1 MLHGRRSAP
10 WNNGG
15 RVGRLI
21 GVVLSTSHQWLV
33 RAGLFF
39 GLFVLLVAVVAGF
52 GLYQVQTLLD
62 DGARAQMRTMSATV
76 DAAETA
82 FKELEAQATASPCS
96 AEFLSQM
103 RLVSMIP
110 DGINELLYMPGGTP
124 LCSVNFSHFYRVV
137 DLGPPDVARAGADG
151 SVLWLSRPLDVLGY
165 PGMVGSVVKRGKF
178 AVVVPSQAYPPALDW
193 AKQASAVQLA
203 DGTFKRIDD
212 GTEPWPFDSN
222 GAMTSATDALLPR
235 MWSIECR
242 LEGGLCVA
250 QTTTLGVAMA
260 RFAGWVTLGFAMAA
274 LGAAWLSGV
283 THGLLR
289 RHFAFEARF
298 LRHFTADRIICTYQP
313 VLDMATGRVS
323 GCEVL
328 VRWRDLDDRVVFPDQ
343 FLPTI
348 EKRGLTVTLTKFVID
363 RAHAELSAHMPEHLP
378 LQVNFNVSPRDLDA
392 DVLLPLLSRFDLEQG
407 QFRVVVE
414 IVETEAFDFEKAGSD
429 IDQLRRAGVGCYL
442 DDFGRGFSSIH
453 SLAALAVDG
462 VKLDRSF
469 AMASEASL
477 LGQMLPEALAMIRHA
492 GRKTVV
498 EGVETEER
506 LQMLRA
512 SGLADFAQGYLIARP
527 LSIQRFVQHIVEY
540 DANPRQFAGRAPSF
554 APAPGTVVALR
565 R

>member
-1 MLHGRRSAP
+1 M
-10 WNNGG
+10 
-15 RVGRLI
+15 RV
-21 GVVLSTSHQWLV
+21 
-33 RAGLFF
+33 
-39 GLFVLLVAVVAGF
+39 GLFVGLFLALAFAAAGF
-52 GLYQVQTLLD
+52 GVHQLQVMLN
-62 DGARAQMRTMSATV
+62 DGANAQMRAIQTTTN
-76 DAAETA
+76 AAEQA
-82 FKELEAQATASPCS
+82 FAALEAQATASPCS
-96 AEFLSQM
+96 PEFLSQM

-124 LCSVNFSHFYRVV
+124 LCSVNFSHFFRVV
-137 DLGPPDVARAGADG
+137 DLGPPDVARTAVDG
-151 SVLWLSRPLDVLGY
+151 SAMWLYRPLDMLGY
-165 PGMVGSVVKRGKF
+165 PGMVGTVVQRGKF
-178 AVVVPSQAYPPALDW
+178 AVIIPAQTYQPVLDW
-193 AKQASAVQLA
+193 ANQASAARLA
-203 DGTFKRIDD
+203 DGTFKRFD
-212 GTEPWPFDSN
+212 GAIEPWPFDSK
-222 GAMTSATDALLPR
+222 GAIIGPANPLLPP

-242 LEGGLCVA
+242 FGNELCVA
-250 QTTTLGVAMA
+250 QTTTLSTAIA

-283 THGLLR
+283 THSLLR

-298 LRHFTADRIICTYQP
+298 LRHFTADRIICAYQP

-343 FLPTI
+343 FLPIVET
-348 EKRGLTVTLTKFVID
+348 RGLTVTLTQFVID
-363 RAHAELSAHMPEHLP
+363 RAHAELLGHMPDQRP

-392 DVLLPLLSRFDLEQG
+392 GVLLPLLARFDLENG
-407 QFRVVVE
+407 PFRIVVE
-414 IVETEAFDFEKAGSD
+414 IVETEAFDFEKAARD

-442 DDFGRGFSSIH
+442 DDFGRGFSSLH

-492 GRKTVV
+492 GRKSVV

-512 SGLADFAQGYLIARP
+512 SGLADYAQGYLIARP
-527 LSIQRFVQHIVEY
+527 LSIQRFVQHLVDY
-540 DANPRQFAGRAPSF
+540 DANPRQFADRPPVASP
-554 APAPGTVVALR
+554 APATVIALR